1 MPPCVAADPFT
12 TADPFAASRTAFD
25 ALLVELG
32 GDGAARLGH
41 AELEEVLDLRGRE
54 LLRQLYQD
62 HLELRRLR
70 EELAVGTHPAPVTGP
85 DGVTRR
91 AVEPGHQRLLA
102 TIFGTVMV
110 GRCAWRA
117 PGQRNVYPADAALR
131 LPRRRHSHGLR
142 RLAATEAARGSFDQ
156 ATETIAGRCGQ
167 VAGKR
172 QVEQLTVAA
181 AADID
186 TFYQAVTS
194 QPCTDDTLLVAS
206 VDGKGVVMRPE
217 ALREATLKAAQAKG
231 TGTYRTR
238 LASGE
243 KPARKRMATLGAVYD
258 AEVAPRRAHD
268 VICVPAV
275 TATGRSDQRR
285 RRVGPTA
292 QAKWLT
298 GSVTQPSEQVIG
310 AVFDQAEQR
319 DPTHRRTW
327 VILVDGARHQLDLVA
342 AEAARRGV
350 RVHILIDLIHVL
362 EYLWRA
368 CWCFHADGDPQ
379 AEVWVA
385 THAISILSGCLAAT
399 IAAIDE
405 QAVGAG
411 LSGTQRR
418 GVDTCIGYLTAK
430 QEFLGYD
437 TALAA
442 GWPIATGV
450 IEGACRH
457 LIGDR
462 LDISGARWGLAGAEA
477 VLKLR
482 ALKTNGDFD
491 RYWQFHLARENHR
504 IHTPHYQDTYDLA
517 A

>member
-1 MPPCVAADPFT
+1 MQPCAADAAP
-12 TADPFAASRTAFD
+12 DPFAASRAAFD
-25 ALLVELG
+25 ALAVELG
-32 GDGAARLGH
+32 AEAAAGLGH
-41 AELEEVLDLRGRE
+41 AELEELLDVRGRE
-54 LLRQLYQD
+54 LLRQLLQD

-70 EELAVGTHPAPVTGP
+70 EELAVRDRPAPVTGA
-85 DGVTRR
+85 DGVMRR
-91 AVEPGHQRLLA
+91 AVETGHERLLA
-102 TIFGTVMV
+102 TIFGTVTV

-117 PGQRNVYPADAALR
+117 QGRVNVYPADAALR
-131 LPRRRHSHGLR
+131 LPRGRHSHGVR
-142 RLAATEAARGSFDQ
+142 RLAAVEAVRGSFDQ
-156 ATETIAGRCGQ
+156 ATEAIGRRCGQ

-172 QVEQLTVAA
+172 GVEQLTFAA

-186 TFYQAVTS
+186 AFYQAVVCE
-194 QPCTDDTLLVAS
+194 PCTNATVLVAS

-231 TGTYRTR
+231 PGRYRTR

-243 KPARKRMATLGAVYD
+243 RQGRKRMATLGVVYD
-258 AEVAPRRAHD
+258 AEPAPRRAHD
-268 VICVPAV
+268 VITVPAA
-275 TATGRSDQRR
+275 TAEGPSGQRLR
-285 RRVGPTA
+285 RAGPTA

-298 GSVTQPSEQVIG
+298 GSVTAHSEQVIQ

-327 VILVDGARHQLDLVA
+327 VVLVDGARHQLEQVR

-350 RVHILIDLIHVL
+350 GVHILVDLIHVL

-368 CWCFHADGDPQ
+368 AWCLHADGDPA
-379 AEVWVA
+379 AEAWVA
-385 THAISILSGCLAAT
+385 THAIGILSGRAAQA
-399 IAAIDE
+399 IAAIDQ

-411 LSGTQRR
+411 LSGDQRR
-418 GVDTCIGYLTAK
+418 GIDACIGYLTAK
-430 QEFLGYD
+430 QAFLGYD

-462 LDISGARWGLAGAEA
+462 LDISGARWGLQGAEA

-482 ALKTNGDFD
+482 ALTTNGDFD
-491 RYWQFHLARENHR
+491 RYWRFHLARENQR
-504 IHTPHYQDTYDLA
+504 VHTPGDQDTDHLA